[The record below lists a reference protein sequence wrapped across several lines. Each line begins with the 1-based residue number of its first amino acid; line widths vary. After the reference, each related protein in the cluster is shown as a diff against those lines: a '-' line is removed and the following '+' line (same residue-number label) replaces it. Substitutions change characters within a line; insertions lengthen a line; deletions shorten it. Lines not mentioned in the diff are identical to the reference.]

1 MNKINRNTLS
11 LFMVLIAVL
20 GMGFALYAEHAL
32 GMKPCPLCIFQRI
45 ALMAVGVM
53 ALLAWFTQRVRCLQ
67 SLLLLA
73 STVFALAGLGFSSW
87 QVYLQYFVPEDKL
100 PSCGP
105 GLAVMVNALES
116 SAIEYAEF
124 FSMIFNASG
133 ECAEI
138 KWTFLGLSL
147 PFWTGVLFLGLTM
160 ISLTA
165 WCRQRR

>member
-1 MNKINRNTLS
+1 MNRINRRS
-11 LFMVLIAVL
+11 IALFIFFIASIS
-20 GMGFALYAEHAL
+20 MAFALYAEHQL

-45 ALMAVGVM
+45 ALIAVGVT
-53 ALLAWFTQRVRCLQ
+53 ALLASLIQWPRWFTSVTLAA
-67 SLLLLA
+67 STLLA
-73 STVFALAGLGFSSW
+73 FIGLGFSSW

-124 FSMIFNASG
+124 FSLLFNASG

-147 PFWTGVLFLGLTM
+147 PFWTAVLFLALAVLSM
-160 ISLTA
+160 IALG
-165 WCRQRR
+165 RKR